1 MVTDKLP
8 PQNIDAEESI
18 LGGILLDETA
28 ISRIADMLPAEA
40 FYVPSHQE
48 IYQATLNLYQNKKP
62 TDFMT
67 VTSWLKDHELLDKVG
82 GLAKIT
88 QLIERTVSAVNI
100 DRYAELVLDK
110 YQRRRLIYAGHEIID
125 LGYDTMTELKS
136 LLEQS
141 EEKVFKLTTDKTDNF
156 QPETIKD
163 CLKMVVR
170 EMEKGESTGYS
181 TGIPDLD
188 KLIGRL
194 TKQDLII
201 IAGRASMGKTWLAIY
216 LGNYLAVTYQLPVV
230 FFSAEMSKSQL
241 TKRFLAIHTGIDSAR
256 LKRNLIYDEE
266 YEALEQGLKGL
277 MALPIIID
285 DTPATQ
291 LTPSRMRSVLR
302 RIQLEKGKIGLVVMD
317 YIQKLG
323 DRAAGNRAQAIGQ
336 YSGAFKD
343 MAKEFD
349 VPLIAL
355 AQINRSVEAK
365 NDKRPFI
372 SELKDSGDLEQ
383 DADVALLLY
392 RDEYYN
398 SNSKDK
404 GIMEINVGK
413 SRDGATGICQVK
425 FNPMIGTFEPLYS
438 APLGYDKKETVS

>member
-1 MVTDKLP
+1 MTDKLP
-8 PQNIDAEESI
+8 PQNISAEESI
-18 LGGILLDETA
+18 LAGILLDKTA
-28 ISRIADMLPAEA
+28 ISRVVDMLPAEA

-48 IYQATLNLYQNKKP
+48 IYKAVLDLHQKKQP
-62 TDFMT
+62 TDFVT
-67 VTSWLKDHELLDKVG
+67 ITSWLKDHKLLDKVG
-82 GLAKIT
+82 GLVKIQ
-88 QLIERTVSAVNI
+88 QLIDITVSSVDI

-125 LGYDTMTELKS
+125 LGYDTMTELKTV
-136 LLEQS
+136 LEQS
-141 EEKVFKLTTDKTDNF
+141 EEKVFKLTTDKTDSF

-163 CLKMVVR
+163 CLKTVVTD
-170 EMEKGESTGYS
+170 MEKGESTGYS

-188 KLIGRL
+188 ELIGGL
-194 TKQDLII
+194 TRQDLII

-216 LGNYLAVTYQLPVV
+216 LANYVAVTYQLPVV

-277 MALPIIID
+277 MELPIIID

-302 RIQLEKGKIGLVVMD
+302 RIQLEKGEIGLVVMD

-343 MAKEFD
+343 IAKEFD

-383 DADVALLLY
+383 DADLALLLY
-392 RDEYYN
+392 RDEYYHPN
-398 SNSKDK
+398 TRENQ

-425 FNPMIGTFEPLYS
+425 FNPMVRTFEPLS
-438 APLGYDKKETVS
+438 YDEKHEKV